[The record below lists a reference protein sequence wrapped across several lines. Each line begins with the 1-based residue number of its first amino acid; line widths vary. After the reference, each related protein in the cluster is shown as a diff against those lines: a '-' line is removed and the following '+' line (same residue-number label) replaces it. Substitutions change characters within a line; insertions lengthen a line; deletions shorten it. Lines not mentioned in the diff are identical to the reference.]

1 MEKYICLAK
10 RIIIRCTRSQ
20 FSDTF
25 KPEQQ
30 TGANNLSEVAQTWIQ
45 ELNIT

>member
-10 RIIIRCTRSQ
+10 QNNYSSQ

-30 TGANNLSEVAQTWIQ
+30 TRANNLSEVAQTWIQ